1 MKKIKINIGV
11 IGYLPFEFDRTKIL
25 NWESEVFEIV
35 GDIEDYHFNN
45 NSDTMEW
52 GYSDEILARELPN
65 QYEGDFFVGITYVPI
80 EDNFYARRLSNNR
93 LILSYFEMFQ
103 ILKCENIPVEN
114 LLLRVLYSSIIVYQ
128 RNEQTIPKTTDWIG
142 FTHDDTRG
150 CLFDMNG
157 NKSDVVFSLDSPTIC
172 DKCIT
177 NIREDKVSDN
187 CISTIKKEIQKI
199 KKERFYKIS
208 EFVKRK
214 PVLSIV
220 ISLIFGVLVSLTAT
234 VIYEIFL
241 RNMINAQH
249 SNVYTP
255 CPSNFT
261 NVSAKVIEADS
272 IKDSEL

>member
-11 IGYLPFEFDRTKIL
+11 IGYLPFEFDRAKIL
-25 NWESEVFEIV
+25 NWKSEVFEIV

-52 GYSDEILARELPN
+52 RYSDEILAKELPN

-80 EDNFYARRLSNNR
+80 EDNFYVRRLSNNR

-103 ILKCENIPVEN
+103 ILKSENIPVEN

-128 RNEQTIPKTTDWIG
+128 RNEQSIPKTTDWVG

-157 NKSDVVFSLDSPTIC
+157 NKSDVAFSLDSPTIC

-187 CISTIKKEIQKI
+187 FINTIKKEIQKI

-214 PVLSIV
+214 PVLSIF

-234 VIYEIFL
+234 LIYEIFL
-241 RNMINAQH
+241 
-249 SNVYTP
+249 S
-255 CPSNFT
+255 
-261 NVSAKVIEADS
+261 
-272 IKDSEL
+272 